1 MLKDMEAERRV
12 QEITENNTMMFK
24 EELYNFHGEHEM
36 QSMQQQ
42 HVINDLLPQMQTPYG
57 PIRSDTKP
65 KPLFPQD
72 PVLQQHLRAV
82 ETSQQSKQAPAPSSK
97 MTQNHLMSQKDL
109 LDDLGT
115 TMEYQ
120 QKH

>member
-65 KPLFPQD
+65 KPLRISTRSCIATTF
-72 PVLQQHLRAV
+72 
-82 ETSQQSKQAPAPSSK
+82 TSR
-97 MTQNHLMSQKDL
+97 
-109 LDDLGT
+109 
-115 TMEYQ
+115 
-120 QKH
+120 